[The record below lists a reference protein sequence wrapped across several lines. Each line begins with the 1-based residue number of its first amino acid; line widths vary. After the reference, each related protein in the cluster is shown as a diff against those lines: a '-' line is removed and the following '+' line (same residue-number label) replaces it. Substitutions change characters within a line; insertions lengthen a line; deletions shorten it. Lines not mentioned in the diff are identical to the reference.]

1 MHINLREWDVQTL
14 GCEGLVHL
22 FVHAEKHLP
31 VVSRIDLGTHG
42 DVDRAVA
49 FIRLAELFMYLFSPS
64 EKLT

>member
-1 MHINLREWDVQTL
+1 MHTNLQKWDVQTL
-14 GCEGLVHL
+14 GSEGLVHR
-22 FVHAEKHLP
+22 FVHDEKHRP